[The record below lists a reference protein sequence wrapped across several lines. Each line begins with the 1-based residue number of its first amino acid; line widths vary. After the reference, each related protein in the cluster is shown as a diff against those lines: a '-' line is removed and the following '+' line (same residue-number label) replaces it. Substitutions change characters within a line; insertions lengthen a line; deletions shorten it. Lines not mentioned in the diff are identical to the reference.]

1 MTEIKPSESIE
12 QACRNCQAPLP
23 PNSYFCPNC
32 GQRNTDGRVTF
43 RELIGHFFE
52 SILNFDGR
60 IFQTIAALAVP
71 GKLTKNFFEGK
82 HIRYYHPVRL
92 FILSGA
98 LFIAMLSIVVSKSK
112 IDEVDKVWKIREQS
126 YFIKKVIT
134 EIDTI
139 SLDVEQEIN
148 EPIVAIAFD
157 SLQIRFAK
165 NHQSATKDS
174 VEISEVV
181 NFGNS
186 GRQAAKKVAL
196 NDLINMNGD
205 ALADKYGVKGLWERQ
220 IFLQNIR
227 IQKSLKN
234 FLFYTISNI
243 LWMVLLM
250 MPMLALVLK
259 LLYIRHPYLYIE
271 HLIFSFHTH
280 TFLFLFYSLLLM
292 LGLWV
297 GYELLSWALLLL
309 AVYLFFAM
317 KRFYGQGWGKTIL
330 KFLLTN
336 IFYLGVMAVAMI
348 IMALV
353 SVFLF

>member
-1 MTEIKPSESIE
+1 MTEIKSTELFE
-12 QACRNCQAPLP
+12 QACRNCRAPLP

-43 RELIGHFFE
+43 GELAAHFFE
-52 SILNFDGR
+52 SLLNFDGR
-60 IFQTIAALAVP
+60 IFQTIAALAIP

-98 LFIAMLSIVVSKSK
+98 LFIAILSIVTSKSK
-112 IDEVDKVWKIREQS
+112 IDEVDKVWKNREES
-126 YFIKKVIT
+126 YFTKKIIT
-134 EIDTI
+134 EIDTL
-139 SLDVEQEIN
+139 SLNIEQEIK
-148 EPIVAIAFD
+148 EPIVAEAFD
-157 SLQIRFAK
+157 SLHIRFAK

-174 VEISEVV
+174 VEISDVV

-186 GRQAAKKVAL
+186 GKKAAKKIAL

-205 ALADKYGVKGLWERQ
+205 ALADKYGVEGLWNRQ

-250 MPMLALVLK
+250 MPMLALALK

-280 TFLFLFYSLLLM
+280 TFLFLFYSLLLTIGM
-292 LGLWV
+292 WV
-297 GYELLSWALLLL
+297 GYELLSWALLPI
-309 AVYLFFAM
+309 AVYLFLAI
-317 KRFYGQGWGKTIL
+317 KRFYGQSWGKTIL
-330 KFLLTN
+330 KFILVN
-336 IFYLGVMAVAMI
+336 IFYFGVIFIAMI
-348 IMALV
+348 IMAFV

>member
-1 MTEIKPSESIE
+1 MTEIITPEPLA
-12 QACRNCQAPLP
+12 QTCRNCQSPLP

-43 RELIGHFFE
+43 SELSAHFFD
-52 SILNFDGR
+52 SLLNFDGR
-60 IFQTIAALAVP
+60 IFQTIAALAIP
-71 GKLTKNFFEGK
+71 GKLTKKFFEGK

-98 LFIAMLSIVVSKSK
+98 LFIAMLSIVVSKAN
-112 IDEVDKVWKIREQS
+112 IDVVDKVWKNREES
-126 YFIKKVIT
+126 YFIKKIIT
-134 EIDTI
+134 EIDTL
-139 SLDVEQEIN
+139 SLNIEQEIE
-148 EPIVAIAFD
+148 EPIVAAAFD
-157 SLQIRFAK
+157 SLQIRFAN

-174 VEISEVV
+174 IEITDAI
-181 NFGNS
+181 NFGNT
-186 GRQAAKKVAL
+186 GKQAGKMIAL
-196 NDLINMNGD
+196 NDLVKMNGE
-205 ALADKYGVKGLWERQ
+205 ALADKYKVEGLWERQ

-234 FLFYTISNI
+234 FLFYTIGNI

-250 MPMLALVLK
+250 MPMLALALK

-292 LGLWV
+292 LGIWA
-297 GYELLSWALLLL
+297 GYELLTWALLPI
-309 AVYLFFAM
+309 AAYLFLAM
-317 KRFYGQGWGKTIL
+317 KRFYGQSWGKTLL
-330 KFLLTN
+330 KFLLVN
-336 IFYLGVMAVAMI
+336 IFYLGVILIAMF
-348 IMALV
+348 IMTFV